1 MRQKGYYK
9 VCHPYYMDKEV
20 EGYWDGARWRFN
32 DDAGIESQN
41 VGNFD
46 DDDLNWINEEK
57 IHD

>member
-1 MRQKGYYK
+1 
-9 VCHPYYMDKEV
+9 MDKEV